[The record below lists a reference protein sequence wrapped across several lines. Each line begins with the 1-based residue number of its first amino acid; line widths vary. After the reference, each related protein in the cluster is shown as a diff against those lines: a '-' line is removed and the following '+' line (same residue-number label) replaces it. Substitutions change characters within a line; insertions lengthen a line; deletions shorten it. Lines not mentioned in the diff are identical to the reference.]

1 MSNIKRIEFT
11 NVTKYYTLIQTGGI
25 KDFLFHLPTYIR
37 KLKNNRILAIKNVSF
52 TVADG
57 EVVALIGKNGAGKST
72 ILALIAKVL
81 LPSSGTVKVFG
92 KIAPLLE
99 LGAGFHPDLTGREN
113 IILNGILLG
122 MTKREIM
129 EKLDAIIE
137 FSELG
142 EFIDK
147 PIRIYSSGMLSRLGF
162 SVAVHSNPD
171 ILLVDEV
178 LSVGDIEFQ
187 KKSIRK
193 IWEFKEKKKTIVFVS
208 HDMGLVKELA
218 DKAILINN
226 REKVFE
232 GKPEEAISI
241 YNTL

>member
-1 MSNIKRIEFT
+1 MNRVEFK
-11 NVTKYYTLIQTGGI
+11 NVTKYYTLLQTGGI
-25 KDFLFHLPTYIR
+25 KDFLFHLPSYLRGLR
-37 KLKNNRILAIKNVSF
+37 KNRILALKNVSF
-52 TVADG
+52 SVADG
-57 EVVALIGKNGAGKST
+57 EVVAIIGKNGAGKST
-72 ILALIAKVL
+72 TLGLIAGVL
-81 LPSSGTVKVFG
+81 VPTEGEVVVNG
-92 KIAPLLE
+92 RIAPLLE

-122 MTKREIM
+122 MTKREIT
-129 EKLDAIIE
+129 EKLEQIIE

-142 EFIDK
+142 DFIDK

-193 IWEFKEKKKTIVFVS
+193 IYEFKERGKTIVFVS
-208 HDMGLVKELA
+208 HDMPLVKELA
-218 DKAILINN
+218 DKAIVINN
-226 REKVFE
+226 REKLFE
-232 GKPEEAISI
+232 GDPKEAVKVYES
-241 YNTL
+241 L